1 MRLPSWRTLATG
13 SIAVC
18 VTLGAGAVALRPR
31 PTQLSISAGA
41 EHDTVVIN
49 KTRATRLSVSVVDQY
64 GRRLKSDTAVR
75 FRLISGKSIELSATG
90 ETTCTRNGDAV
101 VQANFLRLT
110 KAFVL
115 HCRPVASLEAP
126 SWMDFVVGDSVRDL
140 SFVARGPDGRMVTEL
155 RGNVTMTNASVA
167 ELRGTTV
174 RPKRPGRAMAIVE
187 IGDASARISV
197 QVYQPVTSF
206 VDNPS
211 REGLSAMRVRLGRGD
226 TIVVPLPKAAF
237 WVKYFSPERG
247 VAPPTIELRGNGSC
261 TTGDG
266 VRVQRVEE
274 DEYAKYC
281 LTGDGDSIMIA
292 HGATGA
298 KVVTGAVALQLVWR

>member
-1 MRLPSWRTLATG
+1 MRLPSRRTLATG

-174 RPKRPGRAMAIVE
+174 RPKRPGRAMGSAK